1 MVQRRK
7 AIGTII
13 QQYIM
18 ISMAFLALF
27 PIYYM
32 VVTTFKT
39 RQEYHHN
46 MFGPP
51 VHFVLSNFQKSF
63 RSGQQFI
70 TWLLNSTLITFASV
84 IIGILFASLAGYAF
98 SNMKFKGKRVLFNF
112 TISIMV
118 IPAVV
123 MIIPLFDLF
132 VRLGIINTRPSVILI
147 YVGLILPFCIFM
159 LANFFVTVPKDIL
172 DAAKI
177 DGCSHLRILWV
188 IMFPLSKPVIITLMV
203 VNAIWVWNELL
214 IAMVFLQA
222 DKLKTLMTGLILFKS
237 RNILDLPMIMSGLV
251 VTTIPMVILFAIG
264 VRYFMKGLYAG
275 SIKG

>member
-1 MVQRRK
+1 
-7 AIGTII
+7 
-13 QQYIM
+13 
-18 ISMAFLALF
+18 
-27 PIYYM
+27 
-32 VVTTFKT
+32 
-39 RQEYHHN
+39 

-123 MIIPLFDLF
+123 MIIPLFNLF

-147 YVGLILPFCIFM
+147 YSGLILPFCIFM

-177 DGCSHLRILWV
+177 DGCSHLRILWL
-188 IMFPLSKPVIITLMV
+188 IMFPLSKPVIVTLMV

>member
-1 MVQRRK
+1 M
-7 AIGTII
+7 
-13 QQYIM
+13 
-18 ISMAFLALF
+18 
-27 PIYYM
+27 
-32 VVTTFKT
+32 
-39 RQEYHHN
+39 
-46 MFGPP
+46 
-51 VHFVLSNFQKSF
+51 
-63 RSGQQFI
+63 

-132 VRLGIINTRPSVILI
+132 VRLGIINTRPSAILI

-159 LANFFVTVPKDIL
+159 LSNFFVAVPKDIL

-188 IMFPLSKPVIITLMV
+188 IMLPLSKPVIVTLIV